1 MTTIYTPNDEGSNF
15 SRRLLVK
22 TVLAVATV
30 ASIFTTSV
38 AHAAETQLLDV
49 EKDELTI
56 GFIKLTDMAPLA
68 VAYENG
74 YFEDEGLFVT
84 LEPQANW
91 KVLLD
96 RVITGELDGAH
107 MLAGQPLAAT
117 IGFGTKAHIVTPISM
132 DLNGNGIT
140 CLLYTSPSP
149 RD

>member
-30 ASIFTTSV
+30 ASIFTSSV

-74 YFEDEGLFVT
+74 YFED
-84 LEPQANW
+84 
-91 KVLLD
+91 
-96 RVITGELDGAH
+96 
-107 MLAGQPLAAT
+107 
-117 IGFGTKAHIVTPISM
+117 
-132 DLNGNGIT
+132 
-140 CLLYTSPSP
+140 
-149 RD
+149 